1 MTTEQNK
8 EKVLEPVELTSEEL
22 GELLSG
28 SEDMDDKL
36 PPFLMELEDYDVEE
50 FKRGIHE
57 SSYLAGKI
65 TAILNAG
72 FSESSALDLIL
83 SMETVKHNIEVAKL
97 NKEMNVEM
105 SKNAKASQDKYEL

>member
-8 EKVLEPVELTSEEL
+8 DQVLEPVELTSEEL

-28 SEDMDDKL
+28 SEQSDDKL
-36 PPFLMELEDYDVEE
+36 PPFLMELEDYDLDE
-50 FKRGIHE
+50 FKRGLKE
-57 SSYLAGKI
+57 TSYLAGKI

-72 FSESSALDLIL
+72 LSESSALDLIL

-97 NKEMNVEM
+97 NKEMNVEV
-105 SKNAKASQDKYEL
+105 SKNAKVTQDKYEL